1 MTTPPTTEEISWF
14 CTCAPSAGAV
24 ASFGSFEGLRS
35 SKPPSMEGE
44 MSVTPTHRQCAM
56 ACLLF
61 CNRKSCIF
69 VGPALG
75 LHHPTSAI
83 WWSSEL
89 GSCGWIDHMKGLFSE
104 ESPPQPFTALGR
116 PRLILQLLLG
126 WCRQNMKHGFWHP
139 PSGLLCPPSWSH
151 LQDLNLN
158 SRHMLNRSD
167 PEEDV
172 QWRWPHLSSWEN
184 TFCNFWDDRIVPSIK
199 LIN

>member
-1 MTTPPTTEEISWF
+1 MTTPPATEEVSWF
-14 CTCAPSAGAV
+14 CTCAPSAGAA

-56 ACLLF
+56 A
-61 CNRKSCIF
+61 
-69 VGPALG
+69 
-75 LHHPTSAI
+75 I

-104 ESPPQPFTALGR
+104 ESPPQPFTALSR

-126 WCRQNMKHGFWHP
+126 WCRQNMKHRFWHP

-172 QWRWPHLSSWEN
+172 QWRWPHLSSWEI
-184 TFCNFWDDRIVPSIK
+184 TFCNVWDDRIVPSIK